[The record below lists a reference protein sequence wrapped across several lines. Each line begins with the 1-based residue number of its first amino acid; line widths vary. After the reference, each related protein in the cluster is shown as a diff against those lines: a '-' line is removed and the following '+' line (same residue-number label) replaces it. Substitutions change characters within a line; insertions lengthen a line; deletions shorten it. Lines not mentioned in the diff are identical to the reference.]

1 MIAWIF
7 GHFLAICIGISLGLI
22 GGGGSVLAVPILVYV
37 MGVTPKP
44 AIAMTLFIVGCVSLI
59 GVIPHWKQGNVNLKT
74 AFMFGS
80 ATMLGA
86 YVGAKFAILPFI
98 TGTIQM
104 ILFAFMMLLAAG
116 FMIKKSSKPV
126 QKVAATELNLSSY
139 PKPICKYCWLWMLSE
154 GLGVGLLTGL
164 VGVGGGFAIVPALV
178 LLGNT
183 PMKQAIGTSLLII
196 AMNSVAGL
204 LGYLGYVSLNWNLI
218 ASFTVAAS
226 IGTISGAYL
235 SQFIQPRQLQR
246 GFAYL
251 LIAVASFI
259 LFQNRSKFYS
269 PEASAPCGKP
279 LRVYAQNKKSVVYL
293 PENTLS
299 KLNA

>member
-59 GVIPHWKQGNVNLKT
+59 GVIPHWRQKNVNFKT
-74 AFMFGS
+74 ALMFGS

-86 YVGAKFAILPFI
+86 YLGAKLATSPLI
-98 TGTIQM
+98 TGTFQM
-104 ILFAFMMLLAAG
+104 MLFAFMMLLAAG
-116 FMIKKSSKPV
+116 FMINKSAKPV
-126 QKVAATELNLSSY
+126 SKVAAKELDLSLY

-183 PMKQAIGTSLLII
+183 PIKQAIGTSLLII
-196 AMNSVAGL
+196 AMNSAAGW
-204 LGYLGYVSLNWNLI
+204 LGYLGQVSLNWHLMT
-218 ASFTVAAS
+218 SFTVAAS
-226 IGTISGAYL
+226 IGTIGGAYL
-235 SQFIQPRQLQR
+235 SQFVQPRQLQR
-246 GFAYL
+246 GFGYL

-269 PEASAPCGKP
+269 SYTPTTYTIQS
-279 LRVYAQNKKSVVYL
+279 LRRES
-293 PENTLS
+293 S
-299 KLNA
+299 GH

>member
-1 MIAWIF
+1 MMMIAWIL
-7 GHFLAICIGISLGLI
+7 GHVLAICIGISLGLI

-37 MGVTPKP
+37 MGIMPKP

-59 GVIPHWKQGNVNLKT
+59 GFIPHWQQGNVNLKT

-86 YVGAKFAILPFI
+86 YIGAKLATLPFI
-98 TGTIQM
+98 TGTLQLIV
-104 ILFAFMMLLAAG
+104 FALIMLLAAG
-116 FMIKKSSKPV
+116 FMIYKSAKPV
-126 QKVAATELNLSSY
+126 AKVANTEVDLNLY
-139 PKPICKYCWLWMLSE
+139 AKPVCKYCWLWMLSE

-183 PMKQAIGTSLLII
+183 PIKQAIGTSLLII

-204 LGYLGYVSLNWNLI
+204 LGYIGHVSLDWHLMT
-218 ASFTVAAS
+218 SFTIAAS
-226 IGTISGAYL
+226 IGTVGGAYF
-235 SQFIQPRQLQR
+235 SRFVQPRQLQR
-246 GFAYL
+246 GLGFL

-269 PEASAPCGKP
+269 NHPSTAYTIQYVERESI
-279 LRVYAQNKKSVVYL
+279 
-293 PENTLS
+293 TH
-299 KLNA
+299 

>member
-1 MIAWIF
+1 MIVWIF

-44 AIAMTLFIVGCVSLI
+44 AIAMTLFIVGSVSLI
-59 GVIPHWKQGNVNLKT
+59 GAIPHWQQGNVNLKT

-86 YVGAKFAILPFI
+86 YVGAKLATLPFI

-104 ILFAFMMLLAAG
+104 ILFALMMLLAAG
-116 FMIKKSSKPV
+116 FMINKNAKPIP
-126 QKVAATELNLSSY
+126 KVAATDLDLSLY

-204 LGYLGYVSLNWNLI
+204 LGYLGQVSLNWHLM
-218 ASFTVAAS
+218 ASFTIAAS

-235 SQFIQPRQLQR
+235 SQFVQPRQLQR
-246 GFAYL
+246 GFGYL

-269 PEASAPCGKP
+269 SPSPTAYNIGQEQH
-279 LRVYAQNKKSVVYL
+279 YQNSRSHFGYKKIRNSI
-293 PENTLS
+293 
-299 KLNA
+299 